1 MDEDLPL
8 PSRPAASQPLT
19 PCTGIMQGSSAPSA
33 AARGVGTAQVA
44 QAVADSDID
53 RLLFTARVQGLPDSL
68 PRLPWESGVMAA
80 IFGDS
85 FLPKPLVVQPGAPAE
100 STTSVDDGPNLS
112 DVSRVRP
119 APCTLYEQSFTSR
132 ADVPV
137 QEEDA
142 HLWARAVGKWC
153 TIFLLAHSDPG
164 QVGVQAAQCLAAEG
178 EAARDELLRD
188 VFGLKSPRTAIKRAN
203 ALLRC
208 LRWHQREH
216 DFVWPW
222 DSTSVTAFVKSLGD
236 SVCAVSGF
244 FEAINFAHH
253 VMGLPFHADILAD
266 RRLQGRAKRLAGER
280 PEATQ
285 QTPLTVEAV
294 AKLEKLVAGRLLC
307 TVDTYVLGGLLFALF
322 SRSRWSDLKQI
333 RSIWIDFDDDDCVS
347 GFVEARTREHKT
359 SNTVRTKRRAMPLV
373 APFPGVTEAGWVAA
387 WFDAGRQLGVVW
399 DDEPFGP
406 LVRAPNSSGHLCA
419 RRCSSSE
426 AGAMLCSALNL
437 EGHERRTSHVLKG
450 TTLAWV
456 GKRGFSERDGLLLGH
471 HAPGSSSLACYSREL
486 LSAPLR
492 AYRAMLREIRSN
504 TFKPDTTRSGWLA
517 GCDNLGLPK
526 SGGFASADVGS
537 AEALRAAVGLSAAGG
552 AGLLDPG
559 AQDELEHYRAHNVS
573 EPAVSS
579 GHLGE
584 MGSWDEVGFCGDGPS
599 MDESEPPTPRPDA
612 GAAVDVAVDKPD
624 SPSSDSSSSSSSSSS
639 SGASETEEQTLA
651 HCRIDQ
657 PFEIDEPCWQHVKS
671 MMLHRVHGDRN
682 AFRTRCGRRTSAV
695 YRWLDGAYFKWPRCA
710 VCWKGEL
717 LSSKGAM
724 AERLDVLMKRS

>member
-8 PSRPAASQPLT
+8 PSWPAASQHLT

-33 AARGVGTAQVA
+33 SARGVGTAQVA

-85 FLPKPLVVQPGAPAE
+85 FLPKPLVVLFTARVQGLPDSLPRLPWESGVMAAIFGDSFLPKPLVVQPGAPAE
-100 STTSVDDGPNLS
+100 STTSVDDDPNLS
-112 DVSRVRP
+112 AASRVRP
-119 APCTLYEQSFTSR
+119 APCTLYEQSFASR

-142 HLWARAVGKWC
+142 HLWAKAVGKWC

-203 ALLRC
+203 ALLEGEAARDELLRDVFGLKSPRTAIKRANALLRC
-208 LRWHQREH
+208 FRWHQREH

-236 SVCAVSGF
+236 SVSAVSGL

-266 RRLQGRAKRLAGER
+266 RRLQGRAKRLAGEK

-294 AKLEKLVAGRLLC
+294 AKLEKL
-307 TVDTYVLGGLLFALF
+307 
-322 SRSRWSDLKQI
+322 
-333 RSIWIDFDDDDCVS
+333 
-347 GFVEARTREHKT
+347 
-359 SNTVRTKRRAMPLV
+359 
-373 APFPGVTEAGWVAA
+373 AGWVAA

-426 AGAMLCSALNL
+426 AGAMLCNALNL
-437 EGHERRTSHVLKG
+437 EGHERRTSHVLKGTTLAWVGKRGFSERDGLLLGHHAPGGHERRTSHVLKG

-526 SGGFASADVGS
+526 TSAPLRAYRAMLREIRSNTFKPDTTRSGWLAGCDNLGLPKTGGFASADVGS
-537 AEALRAAVGLSAAGG
+537 AEALSAAVGLSTAGG
-552 AGLLDPG
+552 AGLLVTLEPRTSWSTTEPTMFLSQLSLRAIWARWGPG
-559 AQDELEHYRAHNVS
+559 TRLTFAAMG
-573 EPAVSS
+573 PAWMNRSPPPDDLTPV
-579 GHLGE
+579 LR
-584 MGSWDEVGFCGDGPS
+584 S
-599 MDESEPPTPRPDA
+599 MWRLT
-612 GAAVDVAVDKPD
+612 
-624 SPSSDSSSSSSSSSS
+624 SPIRLP
-639 SGASETEEQTLA
+639 QTALL
-651 HCRIDQ
+651 
-657 PFEIDEPCWQHVKS
+657 P
-671 MMLHRVHGDRN
+671 HRVRVPRGPARPKN
-682 AFRTRCGRRTSAV
+682 KLLLTAGLTS
-695 YRWLDGAYFKWPRCA
+695 
-710 VCWKGEL
+710 
-717 LSSKGAM
+717 
-724 AERLDVLMKRS
+724 RLRLTSHVGNM

>member
-1 MDEDLPL
+1 MAEDLPL

-208 LRWHQREH
+208 FRWHQREH

-373 APFPGVTEAGWVAA
+373 APFPGVTEVGWVAA

-584 MGSWDEVGFCGDGPS
+584 MGSWDEVGFSGDGPS

-657 PFEIDEPCWQHVKS
+657 PFEIPCWQHVKS
-671 MMLHRVHGDRN
+671 RMLHRVHGDRN